1 MVVSVSRWLVHVA
14 VVVLLATASA
24 STVGLATTGTTL
36 MPTDGADPADAVNA
50 SSGPDDTAGNPHGA
64 DRPSSHDPAEA
75 VTHSHGA
82 GDPPGPAAA
91 AAVGNDTDDERGG
104 SEDEEESD
112 GEGDDSADVDTD
124 DGDESDGDDSADDDT
139 DDGDDSDGDEDAGS
153 ERDDE
158 DDAALD
164 EPDDPR
170 QVEGS
175 DGRDRWTVDG
185 GTTTAAMSAGPDH
198 RRTSQAP
205 LSADGASALG
215 FHGTAP
221 DPTMRS
227 AGLRRPGSLTALAAP
242 GLGAAIDELLEL
254 LELLGAAGLI
264 TIVGTLGMGLRV
276 WAEG

>member
-1 MVVSVSRWLVHVA
+1 MA
-14 VVVLLATASA
+14 VVVLLATAGA

-36 MPTDGADPADAVNA
+36 MPTDGADPADAGNA
-50 SSGPDDTAGNPHGA
+50 SSGPDGTAGNPHGA

-82 GDPPGPAAA
+82 GDPPGPAPA

-104 SEDEEESD
+104 SDDEEESD
-112 GEGDDSADVDTD
+112 PEDDDSADDDTD
-124 DGDESDGDDSADDDT
+124 DGDESDGDD
-139 DDGDDSDGDEDAGS
+139 DEDASG

-158 DDAALD
+158 DDAVFD

-170 QVEGS
+170 QVERS
-175 DGRDRWTVDG
+175 DGRNRWTVDG
-185 GTTTAAMSAGPDH
+185 GTTTAAMSAGPDPRH
-198 RRTSQAP
+198 TSQAP
-205 LSADGASALG
+205 PSADGASTLG
-215 FHGTAP
+215 FHGTTP

-227 AGLRRPGSLTALAAP
+227 AALRHPGSLTAP

-264 TIVGTLGMGLRV
+264 TIIGTLGMGLRE